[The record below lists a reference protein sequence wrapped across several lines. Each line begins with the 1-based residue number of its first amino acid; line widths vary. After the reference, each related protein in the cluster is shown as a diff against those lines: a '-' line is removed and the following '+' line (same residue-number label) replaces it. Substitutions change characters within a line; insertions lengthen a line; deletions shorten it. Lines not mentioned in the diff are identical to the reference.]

1 MRLAILFCCCY
12 VGLLASEARI
22 LDKPMRYVERDLIT
36 LHDIQERLLLRL
48 RAEKRQPPQDRKELE
63 QLHIDALE
71 EITDET
77 LLLQEADRMG
87 FSLTPSMV
95 YDDVRKQWEESNQVP
110 DPRVLAD
117 IVKAR
122 IRTIKIQT
130 VIRHYLDM
138 APSIR
143 PLDIQAHYE
152 EHVDDFSRPAR
163 WRVYQILMV
172 PSDANQQQ
180 RVFEQLLVVYRG
192 IQDSKIEAITS
203 LVTEETSKAFLAM
216 EFGGNKQ
223 IQFLIKIC
231 DSLLALELEEP
242 GPVTAELLAHA
253 KKWSEAATALRSK
266 ESITELLEQLREDLL
281 AIEDD
286 DERLQLFTEK
296 ADAWTMGLGA
306 GRGGDLGKVELES
319 QPPAV
324 QEQLPKLNAG
334 DVSPVFWSGE
344 GAILLYIDE
353 KESALKRGFN
363 EVNGEIRK
371 YLEKRQQEAI
381 RLDLIKQLRDQSTI
395 LDL

>member
-12 VGLLASEARI
+12 VGLVASEERLI
-22 LDKPMRYVERDLIT
+22 DKPMRYVERDLIT
-36 LHDIQERLLLRL
+36 LHDVQERLLLRL

-87 FSLTPSMV
+87 LSITPSLV
-95 YDDVRKQWEESNQVP
+95 YDDVRKQWEESNRIP
-110 DPRVLAD
+110 DPRVLAE
-117 IVKAR
+117 IVKTR

-130 VIRHYLDM
+130 IMRHYLDM

-152 EHVDDFSRPAR
+152 AHIDDFSRPAR

-180 RVFEQLLVVYRG
+180 RVFEQLLAVYRG
-192 IQDSKIEAITS
+192 IQDSKIEAIKA
-203 LVTEETSKAFLAM
+203 LVTEETSKSFLAM
-216 EFGGNKQ
+216 EFGSSQQ
-223 IQFLIKIC
+223 IAFLINIC
-231 DSLLALELEEP
+231 DALLALELAEP
-242 GPVTAELLAHA
+242 GPVTAELLAHT
-253 KKWSEAATALRSK
+253 KEWSVAARALRSK
-266 ESITELLEQLREDLL
+266 ETVNEMLGQLREDMLGL
-281 AIEDD
+281 ESD

-319 QPPAV
+319 QPRAV
-324 QEQLPKLNAG
+324 QEQLPSLKAG
-334 DVSPVFWSGE
+334 DVSTVFWSGQ

-353 KESALKRGFN
+353 KEAALKRGFN